1 VNRPA
6 HWFSNALFPQ
16 GTNEHGPLPA
26 LLVML
31 MVSSGLVD
39 AITFLGL
46 NHVFVANM
54 TGNVVFSGFAVAGEP
69 RHQLGPHLLALA
81 AFAAGAWSEGRVAR
95 KIQEP
100 RRRLF
105 HLTATHAVLVAA
117 ALAVVLLAGEKGTGP
132 ERALIVLLGYGM
144 GMQNA
149 VALRMAVPD
158 LVNITVVTSIVT
170 RLVSQAPARAWRRRA
185 CAVAAMFAGGL
196 VGAGLYLVAGMAAPL
211 TADLVLL
218 GLIAYVAR
226 DVIPGPAQP

>member
-1 VNRPA
+1 MNRPA
-6 HWFSNALFPQ
+6 HWLSDALFPR

-31 MVSSGLVD
+31 MISSGLVD
-39 AITFLGL
+39 ACTFLGL
-46 NHVFVANM
+46 NRVFVANM
-54 TGNVVFSGFAVAGEP
+54 TGNVVFSGFALAGDP
-69 RHQLGPHLLALA
+69 RQRLWAHLLALA
-81 AFAAGAWSEGRVAR
+81 AFAAGAWTEGRVAA
-95 KIQEP
+95 KIREP

-105 HLTATHAVLVAA
+105 HLTTTHAVLVAA
-117 ALAVVLLAGEKGTGP
+117 ALAVVLLVGEKGTGP
-132 ERALIVLLGYGM
+132 AVALIVLLGYGM

-170 RLVSQAPARAWRRRA
+170 RLVSQAPAQAWRRRA

-196 VGAGLYLVAGMAAPL
+196 LGAALYLVAGMAAPL

-218 GLIAYVAR
+218 VLIVYVAR
-226 DVIPGPAQP
+226 DVIPARR

>member
-6 HWFSNALFPQ
+6 HWFSDALFPH
-16 GTNEHGPLPA
+16 GTNKHGPLPA

-39 AITFLGL
+39 AVTFLGL

-54 TGNVVFSGFAVAGEP
+54 TGNVVFSGFAISGSP
-69 RHQLGPHLLALA
+69 RHQLWAHLLALA

-95 KIQEP
+95 KIAEP

-105 HLTATHAVLVAA
+105 HLTATHAILVAA
-117 ALAVVLLAGEKGTGP
+117 ALAVVLLTGERGP
-132 ERALIVLLGYGM
+132 GPQAALIVLLGYGM

-170 RLVSQAPARAWRRRA
+170 RLVSEKAEHAWRRRA
-185 CAVAAMFAGGL
+185 CAVAALFAGAL
-196 VGAGLYLVAGMAAPL
+196 VGTGLYLAAGMAAPL
-211 TADLVLL
+211 AADFVLL
-218 GLIAYVAR
+218 ALIAYVAR
-226 DVIPGPAQP
+226 DLMPRPVQR

>member
-6 HWFSNALFPQ
+6 QRFSDALFPH

-31 MVSSGLVD
+31 LVSSGLVD
-39 AITFLGL
+39 AVTFLGL
-46 NHVFVANM
+46 NSVFVANI
-54 TGNVVFSGFAVAGEP
+54 TGNVVFAGFAIAGQP
-69 RHQLGPHLLALA
+69 RHQLWAHLLALA
-81 AFAAGAWSEGRVAR
+81 AFAAGAWSEGRVVR
-95 KIQEP
+95 RIREP

-105 HLTATHAVLVAA
+105 HLTVTHAALVAA

-132 ERALIVLLGYGM
+132 QVALIVLLGYGM

-170 RLVSQAPARAWRRRA
+170 RLVSQAPAQAWRRRA
-185 CAVAAMFAGGL
+185 CAVAALFAGALLGT
-196 VGAGLYLVAGMAAPL
+196 VLYLVAGMAAPL
-211 TADLVLL
+211 TADLLL
-218 GLIAYVAR
+218 LVLIAYMAR
-226 DVIPGPAQP
+226 DVLPDPARR

>member
-1 VNRPA
+1 MIRPA
-6 HWFSNALFPQ
+6 HWFSDALFPR

-46 NHVFVANM
+46 NRVFVANM
-54 TGNVVFSGFAVAGEP
+54 TGNVVFSGFAIAGDP
-69 RHQLGPHLLALA
+69 RHQLWAHLLALA

-95 KIQEP
+95 KIEEA

-105 HLTATHAVLVAA
+105 HLTVTHAVLVAA
-117 ALAVVLLAGEKGTGP
+117 ALAVVLLAGVRGTGP
-132 ERALIVLLGYGM
+132 ETALIVLLGYGM

-170 RLVSQAPARAWRRRA
+170 RLVSQAPAQAWRRRA
-185 CAVAAMFAGGL
+185 CAIAAMFAGGIL
-196 VGAGLYLVAGMAAPL
+196 GAALYLVAGMAAPL
-211 TADLVLL
+211 AVDLLL
-218 GLIAYVAR
+218 LVLIAYVAR
-226 DVIPGPAQP
+226 DVLPGPARA